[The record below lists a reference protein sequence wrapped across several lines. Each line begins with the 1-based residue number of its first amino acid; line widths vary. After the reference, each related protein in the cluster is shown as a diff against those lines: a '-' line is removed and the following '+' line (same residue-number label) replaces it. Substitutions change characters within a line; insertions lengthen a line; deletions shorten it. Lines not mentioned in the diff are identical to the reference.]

1 MRLTTRGKMAVTAIT
16 DLASRSHGHPVALP
30 SISARQGISLSY
42 LEDIFSAL
50 RRAGLVRSIRGPGG
64 GYTLARASADIS
76 VADIVKASDR
86 MFSEE
91 SSTESGGPIGE
102 DSPSGR
108 MTAELW
114 TSFHSRVLDYLQ
126 SVTVADLVARQGSQA
141 GEAAQNSS
149 TRLRTAM
156 KRLKGRPAAKTQ
168 FPAQNVPNS
177 VFALGAVGAR
187 S

>member
-16 DLASRSHGHPVALP
+16 DLALRSHGHPVALP

-64 GYTLARASADIS
+64 GYTLARPASEVS

-86 MFSEE
+86 MMADDKDD
-91 SSTESGGPIGE
+91 TTKLRE
-102 DSPSGR
+102 DSPSGV

-114 TSFHSRVLDYLQ
+114 TNFHSRVLDYLQ
-126 SVTVADLVARQGSQA
+126 SVTVADLISKQGASNS
-141 GEAAQNSS
+141 GAAQVHSGS
-149 TRLRTAM
+149 MTHSVQ
-156 KRLKGRPAAKTQ
+156 RLKSRPAARTQ
-168 FPAQNVPNS
+168 FPARNVPNS
-177 VFALGAVGAR
+177 VFALAAAGMR

>member
-30 SISARQGISLSY
+30 GISARQGISLSY

-64 GYTLARASADIS
+64 GYTLARPANEVS
-76 VADIVKASDR
+76 VADIVRASDR
-86 MFSEE
+86 IAQEE
-91 SSTESGGPIGE
+91 SDESGKLRE

-114 TSFHSRVLDYLQ
+114 SSFHSRILDYLQ
-126 SVTVADLVARQGSQA
+126 SVTVADLLARQGMNPDNA
-141 GEAAQNSS
+141 GAHPAVAG
-149 TRLRTAM
+149 TASAIQRS
-156 KRLKGRPAAKTQ
+156 KSRPAAKTQ
-168 FPAQNVPNS
+168 FPAQHVPNS
-177 VFALGAVGAR
+177 VFALGALGAR
-187 S
+187 I

>member
-64 GYTLARASADIS
+64 GYTLARPASDVSI
-76 VADIVKASDR
+76 ADIVKASDR
-86 MFSEE
+86 VMNAEADE
-91 SSTESGGPIGE
+91 NGNLRE
-102 DSPSGR
+102 DSPSGK

-114 TSFHSRVLDYLQ
+114 TNFHSRVLDYLQ
-126 SVTVADLVARQGSQA
+126 SVTVADLVAQQSVVQSAERTRDSA
-141 GEAAQNSS
+141 
-149 TRLRTAM
+149 TRLGSAV
-156 KRLKGRPAAKTQ
+156 KRLKGRTSARTQ

-177 VFALGAVGAR
+177 VFALAAVGLR

>member
-64 GYTLARASADIS
+64 GYTLARPASEVS
-76 VADIVKASDR
+76 VADIVRASDR
-86 MFSEE
+86 MLSDDGDD
-91 SSTESGGPIGE
+91 SGKLRE

-114 TSFHSRVLDYLQ
+114 SSFHSRVLDYLQ
-126 SVTVADLVARQGSQA
+126 SVTVADLVTRQGAQVS
-141 GEAAQNSS
+141 EAPARASTGGLNS
-149 TRLRTAM
+149 AIQ
-156 KRLKGRPAAKTQ
+156 RLKSRPAAKTQ
-168 FPAQNVPNS
+168 FPAQHVPNS
-177 VFALGAVGAR
+177 VFALGALGAR

>member
-30 SISARQGISLSY
+30 SISARQGLSLSY

-64 GYTLARASADIS
+64 GYTLARPASEVS

-86 MFSEE
+86 MFAEEIEE
-91 SSTESGGPIGE
+91 SGKLGE
-102 DSPSGR
+102 ESPSGR

-114 TSFHSRVLDYLQ
+114 TNFHSRVLDYLQ
-126 SVTVADLVARQGSQA
+126 SVTVADLIARQGHQ
-141 GEAAQNSS
+141 ENPAARERPVGFSS
-149 TRLRTAM
+149 AM
-156 KRLKGRPAAKTQ
+156 QRLKASTSAKTQ
-168 FPAQNVPNS
+168 FPAQHVPNS
-177 VFALGAVGAR
+177 VFALAAVGAR

>member
-50 RRAGLVRSIRGPGG
+50 RRAGLVRSTRGPGG
-64 GYTLARASADIS
+64 GYTLARPASEVS
-76 VADIVKASDR
+76 VADIVRASDR
-86 MFSEE
+86 AVAKESEE
-91 SSTESGGPIGE
+91 GVNLRE
-102 DSPSGR
+102 DSPSGK

-114 TSFHSRVLDYLQ
+114 TNFHSRVLDYLQ
-126 SVTVADLVARQGSQA
+126 SVTVADLIARQGAQA
-141 GEAAQNSS
+141 GELAPESS
-149 TRLRTAM
+149 TRLSSAM
-156 KRLKGRPAAKTQ
+156 KRLKGRPAVAKTQ

-177 VFALGAVGAR
+177 VFALAAVGAR

>member
-64 GYTLARASADIS
+64 GYTLARPASEVS

-86 MFSEE
+86 AMAEQVDE
-91 SSTESGGPIGE
+91 TGNNLRE
-102 DSPSGR
+102 DSPSGK

-126 SVTVADLVARQGSQA
+126 SVTVADLVA
-141 GEAAQNSS
+141 S
-149 TRLRTAM
+149 TDRIIVTWAMGLTQHVNAVANIHQVVNLLLLR
-156 KRLKGRPAAKTQ
+156 
-168 FPAQNVPNS
+168 
-177 VFALGAVGAR
+177 GAFGKHGAPL
-187 S
+187 